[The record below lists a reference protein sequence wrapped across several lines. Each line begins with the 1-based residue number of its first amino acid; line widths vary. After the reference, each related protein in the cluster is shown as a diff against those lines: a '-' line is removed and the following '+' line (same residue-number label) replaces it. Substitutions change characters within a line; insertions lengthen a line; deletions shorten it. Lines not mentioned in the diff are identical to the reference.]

1 MTLIRKDEFT
11 ADERS
16 AAERNQK
23 HPPRRHGDTE
33 KTQRESQNQNLNTE
47 DTEKLGG
54 CGGLKT
60 SESKL
65 KEKSFFAAWHESVC

>member
-1 MTLIRKDEFT
+1 MNEEKLET
-11 ADERS
+11 S
-16 AAERNQK
+16 AAEPQPKK

-33 KTQRESQNQNLNTE
+33 KTQSESQNQNLNTG

-54 CGGLKT
+54 RGGRKN
-60 SESKL
+60 SECKL